1 MVLCIIFGSVLNCY
15 GIYFPKCEK
24 SGSNGS
30 DVSNWILMLKNG
42 PACAEDIFRKTTA
55 QKEDLVF
62 AVPSVDI
69 IF

>member
-1 MVLCIIFGSVLNCY
+1 
-15 GIYFPKCEK
+15 
-24 SGSNGS
+24 
-30 DVSNWILMLKNG
+30 MLKNG